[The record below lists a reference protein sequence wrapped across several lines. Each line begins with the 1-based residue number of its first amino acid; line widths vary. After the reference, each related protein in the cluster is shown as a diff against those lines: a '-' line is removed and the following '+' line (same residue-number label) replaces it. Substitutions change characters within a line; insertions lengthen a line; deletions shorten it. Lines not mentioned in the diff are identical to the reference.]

1 LKLSVFFKCDLRA
14 AKPTQMVRPIREHDI
29 HFYGIVLTCWIVGGS
44 DVDQLGPFSLVFSF
58 TSDKSKV

>member
-1 LKLSVFFKCDLRA
+1 
-14 AKPTQMVRPIREHDI
+14 MVRPIREHDI